1 MLEFEGE
8 VLTPHCFSLKD
19 SWVFKERNLFGQDI
33 EHHAWGW
40 DLNQKPKASG
50 PLLIQQKH

>member
-8 VLTPHCFSLKD
+8 VVTPHCFSLKE
-19 SWVFKERNLFGQDI
+19 SWIFKKVIYLAKII
-33 EHHAWGW
+33 EHHAWGR
-40 DLNQKPKASG
+40 DLNKKPKASG